1 MPRFQCDGLSAIYE
15 HLGLDA
21 MLIIQM
27 KDVEKRYGN
36 LEVLRGVDLEVPAGQ
51 TVCIIGTSGSGKSTL
66 LRLLMTLE
74 RPDAGEIHIAGESVW
89 SMQSNGRTVAA
100 DSRHLR
106 HMRTKVGMVFQ
117 HFNLFPHMSVL
128 RNMTEAPIHVLGID
142 AAEAEARAV
151 ELLRKVGL
159 EDKARVY
166 PAQLSGGQRQRVAIA
181 RALAMRPEIMLFDE
195 ITSAL
200 DPELIGEVLHLLQD
214 LSREGSITMLI
225 VTHHMRFAQR
235 SADRVLFLNGGVI
248 LEDGPPDQLFGSPRE
263 ERTRQFLSAVLE
275 E

>member
-1 MPRFQCDGLSAIYE
+1 
-15 HLGLDA
+15 
-21 MLIIQM
+21 
-27 KDVEKRYGN
+27 
-36 LEVLRGVDLEVPAGQ
+36 
-51 TVCIIGTSGSGKSTL
+51 
-66 LRLLMTLE
+66 
-74 RPDAGEIHIAGESVW
+74 
-89 SMQSNGRTVAA
+89 
-100 DSRHLR
+100 
-106 HMRTKVGMVFQ
+106 
-117 HFNLFPHMSVL
+117 
-128 RNMTEAPIHVLGID
+128 MTEAPTHVLGID

-235 SADRVLFLNGGVI
+235 SADRVLFLDGGVI
-248 LEDGPPDQLFGSPRE
+248 LEDGPPDQVFGAPRE
-263 ERTRQFLSAVLE
+263 ERTRQFLAAVLE